1 MFNENVQ
8 EIMNSPLLHSFAFVE
23 PIAKPGTKKIF
34 TIDINKCRRNILL
47 NNKDDYCIFNV
58 MDEPKTLN
66 VKSPIFEGLY
76 YIETDNY
83 LPLRGNGW
91 YYHSIVNYCLQ
102 HNIITRNQIKYVIK
116 SSSTIDHDYYNGFIN
131 YCNDKIL
138 SYQEIQDYY
147 NDKVDQNINFEG
159 IEQDDEMH
167 YDMLDIGEY
176 EGIYTVRDKCILLV
190 IIKSLLSIA

>member
-1 MFNENVQ
+1 
-8 EIMNSPLLHSFAFVE
+8 
-23 PIAKPGTKKIF
+23 
-34 TIDINKCRRNILL
+34 
-47 NNKDDYCIFNV
+47 
-58 MDEPKTLN
+58 MDEPKTFN

-91 YYHSIVNYCLQ
+91 YYHSIVNFCLL

-131 YCNDKIL
+131 YCNHKIL
-138 SYQEIQDYY
+138 SYQEIQDYC
-147 NDKVDQNINFEG
+147 NQNINFEG

-167 YDMLDIGEY
+167 YDM
-176 EGIYTVRDKCILLV
+176 KCFNSHL
-190 IIKSLLSIA
+190 